1 MIRISSGKRFR
12 KDVEM
17 MRRRGK
23 DLRKLR
29 RWLELLL
36 NGDPLPASYRDHP
49 LRGTFQ
55 DARDSHLEPD
65 WLVIYVHDPK
75 TDEIRLIRTGTHQDL
90 FD

>member
-29 RWLELLL
+29 RWVELLM
-36 NGDPLPASYRDHP
+36 NGEPLPSSYRDHP

-55 DARDSHLEPD
+55 HARDSHLEPD
-65 WLVIYVHDPK
+65 WLVIYERDPK
-75 TDEIRLIRTGTHQDL
+75 SGEIRLIRTGTHQDL
-90 FD
+90 FE

>member
-12 KDVEM
+12 KDVEV

-36 NGDPLPASYRDHP
+36 NGDPLPSTYRDHP
-49 LRGTFQ
+49 LKGKFH

-65 WLVIYVHDPK
+65 WLVIYVRDPK

-90 FD
+90 FE

>member
-1 MIRISSGKRFR
+1 VIRISSGKRFR
-12 KDVEM
+12 KDVEV

-29 RWLELLL
+29 RRLELLIS
-36 NGDPLPASYRDHP
+36 GDPLPSNYRDHP

-65 WLVIYVHDPK
+65 WLVIYVHEPK

>member
-65 WLVIYVHDPK
+65 WLVIYERDPK
-75 TDEIRLIRTGTHQDL
+75 SG
-90 FD
+90 

>member
-12 KDVEM
+12 KDVEV

-36 NGDPLPASYRDHP
+36 NGDPLPPTYRDHP
-49 LRGTFQ
+49 LRGTFH

-65 WLVIYVHDPK
+65 WLVIYVRDPK

-90 FD
+90 FE

>member
-1 MIRISSGKRFR
+1 MIRISAGKRFR
-12 KDVEM
+12 KDVEV

-36 NGDPLPASYRDHP
+36 NGDPLPSTYRDHP
-49 LRGTFQ
+49 LKGKFH

-65 WLVIYVHDPK
+65 CLVIYVRDPK
-75 TDEIRLIRTGTHQDL
+75 TDEIRLIRTGNHQDL
-90 FD
+90 FE

>member
-23 DLRKLR
+23 DLQKLR
-29 RWLELLL
+29 RWLELLIP
-36 NGDPLPASYRDHP
+36 GEPLPASYRDHP
-49 LRGTFQ
+49 LRGKFQ

-65 WLVIYVHDPK
+65 WLVIYVRDPK

-90 FD
+90 FE

>member
-12 KDVEM
+12 KDVEV

-36 NGDPLPASYRDHP
+36 NGDPLPSTYRDHP
-49 LRGTFQ
+49 
-55 DARDSHLEPD
+55 
-65 WLVIYVHDPK
+65 
-75 TDEIRLIRTGTHQDL
+75 
-90 FD
+90 